1 MIDIQEVRSAMERI
15 QPFIFETPML
25 RVPALDKILGCQVY
39 IKPENMQRTGSFKIR
54 GALNKILSLDGAA
67 LKRGVVA
74 ASSGNHGKGVAFAS
88 KLLGASAT
96 IVMPESGSRIKRDG
110 ILSLGAS
117 VMACSLT
124 QRHEIAAAYAKENN
138 KTLIPPSDYFD
149 VIAGQ
154 GTIGLEIV
162 RQMPE
167 VDAVVAPV
175 GGGGLLAGVAL
186 AVAES
191 KPGTRIVGVEPAVI
205 ARYAAS
211 RSAGRRVTLPPARS
225 VADALLTL
233 SPGECTLPIVR
244 RYVSEY
250 SRASED
256 KIVEAVSI
264 ILEEGKLLAEPS
276 AALGVAAVI
285 EGNLKF
291 EQDEKVCF
299 IISGGNVEAQLN
311 MQKAPER
318 RIITL

>member
-1 MIDIQEVRSAMERI
+1 MIDIQNVKSARERI
-15 QPFIFETPML
+15 SPFIYDTPML

-39 IKPENMQRTGSFKIR
+39 MKPENMQRTGSFKIR
-54 GALNKILSLDGAA
+54 GALNKMLCLDGAA

-74 ASSGNHGKGVAFAS
+74 ASSGNHGKGVAFAA
-88 KLLGASAT
+88 KLLGANAT
-96 IVMPESGSRIKRDG
+96 IVLPEFGSRIKREG

-117 VMACSLT
+117 VTTCPLT
-124 QRHEIAAAYAKENN
+124 KRHEIAARYALDSG
-138 KTLIPPSDYFD
+138 KTLIPPSDDYE

-154 GTIGLEIV
+154 GTIGLEILD
-162 RQMPE
+162 QLPE

-175 GGGGLLAGVAL
+175 GGGGLLSGVAL

-191 KPGTRIVGVEPAVI
+191 SPGTRVVGVEPAVL

-244 RYVSEY
+244 RYVTEY
-250 SRASED
+250 SRASEEG
-256 KIVEAVSI
+256 IVDAVSL
-264 ILEEGKLLAEPS
+264 ILEEAKLLAEPS
-276 AALGVAAVI
+276 AALGIAAVI
-285 EGNLKF
+285 EGSLKF
-291 EQDEKVCF
+291 KSDEKVCF
-299 IISGGNVEAQLN
+299 IISGGNVEAQLT

-318 RIITL
+318 RIISL